1 MHNRKFSL
9 VRVRWLLG
17 TLFLAVPMMSSVFA
31 DETCLSPYMKKI
43 TGQEDYVY
51 VWTLG
56 KEGVG
61 DGQDK
66 LVTVAVNPN
75 SEDYGKVVNS
85 LSVEGRNEAHHSGL
99 TDDRRFLWAGALDT
113 NKIFIFDISSDP
125 RKPGL
130 KKVINDFV
138 EKSGGMVGPH
148 TFYAFPGKMMIS
160 ALSNDKDHH
169 GRTGLVEYS
178 NEGEFV
184 AAHWLPTTKYLRGAT
199 QSGKFADGYGY
210 DIRVL
215 PRKGIMLT
223 SSFTGYDNYM
233 TALPELLKN
242 PEAMARF
249 GNTMVL
255 WDLHTRKPRK
265 VLDVPGAPLEI
276 RCAWGA
282 LNNYCFTTSA
292 LTSKMWV
299 VYQDEKSGRWKAKV
313 TATIGDVG
321 NKEKFPL
328 GTALPVDIS
337 ITANDKGLWV
347 QTFLDGKT
355 RYFDISDPFNARQ
368 VYEHVIGAQVNMVSQ
383 SWDGRRM
390 YFTSSLL
397 SNWDKTGED
406 DEQFLKGY
414 AWDGKELKERFAID
428 FYKEKLGRPHQMRF
442 GAYSLYELT
451 KKQKEGGK
459 LKVSAAR

>member
-1 MHNRKFSL
+1 MFSKKFRLIGVWQSMCA
-9 VRVRWLLG
+9 
-17 TLFLAVPMMSSVFA
+17 LFMSAFVMSSAVA
-31 DETCLSPYMKKI
+31 DETCMSPYMKKI

-56 KEGVG
+56 KEGLG

-66 LVTVAVNPN
+66 LVTIAVNPN

-113 NKIFIFDISSDP
+113 NKVFVFDISSDP
-125 RKPGL
+125 RKPSL
-130 KKVINDFV
+130 KKIITDFV

-148 TFYAFPGKMMIS
+148 TFYALPGRMMIS
-160 ALSNDKDHH
+160 ALSNNKDRH
-169 GRTGLVEYS
+169 GRTGLAEYS
-178 NEGEFV
+178 NEGEFI

-215 PRKGIMLT
+215 PRRGIMLT

-233 TALPELLKN
+233 TALPELLKS
-242 PEAMARF
+242 PEAMGRF
-249 GNTMVL
+249 GNTVVL
-255 WDLHTRKPRK
+255 WDLHTRKPKK

-276 RCAWGA
+276 RCAWSA

-299 VYQDEKSGRWKAKV
+299 VYEDKKTGEWKAQ
-313 TATIGDVG
+313 TNATIGDVG
-321 NKEKFPL
+321 NKEMFPL

-355 RYFDISDPFNARQ
+355 RYYDISDPFNARQ

-383 SWDGRRM
+383 SWDGKRL

-397 SNWDKTGED
+397 ANWDKTGKA
-406 DEQFLKGY
+406 DEQFIKSYVWNGV
-414 AWDGKELKERFAID
+414 ELKEKFAID

-451 KKQKEGGK
+451 KKQKGDEK
-459 LKVSAAR
+459 LKVSVVR